1 MADTTRTT
9 TADFAGEVRDE
20 IRKVSWPD
28 QEQLKESTG
37 VIVVFVAIV
46 AALIF
51 AIDFFVRIGLNLISS
66 VFGG

>member
-9 TADFAGEVRDE
+9 AVDFAGEVRDE

-37 VIVVFVAIV
+37 VIIVFVAIV
-46 AALIF
+46 AVLIF
-51 AIDFFVRIGLNLISS
+51 IIDFLVRVGLNVISS